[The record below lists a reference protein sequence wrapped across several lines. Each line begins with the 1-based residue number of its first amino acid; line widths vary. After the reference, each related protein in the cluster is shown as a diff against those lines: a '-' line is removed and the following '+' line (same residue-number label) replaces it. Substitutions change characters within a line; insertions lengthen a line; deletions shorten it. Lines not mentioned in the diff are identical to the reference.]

1 MKGIITYKDGTER
14 AGWLKYKS
22 VNKIKNGK
30 GFDISLRTDVKKFYR
45 AFTRFDDVSEFLQ
58 KSPTLL
64 EKVLRGET
72 VYFEPIL

>member
-14 AGWLKYKS
+14 AGS
-22 VNKIKNGK
+22 VKFKHINKIKNGK
-30 GFDISLRTDVKKFYR
+30 GFDISLRTDAKKFYR

-58 KSPTLL
+58 KNPALL
-64 EKVLRGET
+64 EKVLQGET